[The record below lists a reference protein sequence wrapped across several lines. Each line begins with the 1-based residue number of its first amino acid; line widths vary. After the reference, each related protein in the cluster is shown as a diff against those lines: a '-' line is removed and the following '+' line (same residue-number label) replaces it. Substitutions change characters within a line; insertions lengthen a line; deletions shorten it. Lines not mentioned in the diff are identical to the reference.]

1 MAVSPLARSSAKAC
15 ALYVLG
21 VHWGSTG
28 RSARTSSSFQSAD
41 FELGL
46 GPSQPGPGLR
56 SSTRL
61 HTLNRALSASRQ
73 ALDGFLMAVT
83 EDGYVFYV
91 SPTVQDY
98 LGFHQVSGYLSVE

>member
-1 MAVSPLARSSAKAC
+1 MRGICTEQPSRIAYKVTIQDVHDSHTQRKLSRS
-15 ALYVLG
+15 
-21 VHWGSTG
+21 
-28 RSARTSSSFQSAD
+28 
-41 FELGL
+41 
-46 GPSQPGPGLR
+46 PSQPGPGLR

-61 HTLNRALSASRQ
+61 HTLNRALSASCQ
-73 ALDGFLMAVT
+73 ALDGFLVAVT